1 MKKPYNSRARIVL
14 DIAIQAAFW
23 AVILAAFWFLYTLM
37 P

>member
-1 MKKPYNSRARIVL
+1 MKKPYNSRARVVL

-23 AVILAAFWFLYTLM
+23 ALILGGFWFLSFLM